1 MRQNCDELHAPR
13 QLRYWERKERALRY
27 GKMKRRDLLKG
38 TLAAGAALA
47 LPSRVF
53 AAPAAGT
60 PRDRI
65 LFEIAKRE
73 LARAGNAIWKHDIV
87 GIADFG
93 LHSAKPRFHFVNL
106 ERGEVN
112 SYHVSHGMGS
122 DPQHDGWLKQFSNTE
137 GSNATSRGAYVTW
150 EWYKGRYGTSVRLG
164 GLDESNNAALRRYIV
179 MHRADYAE
187 PSHIDR
193 WGRLGRSNG
202 CFAMGEEQFR
212 IALMHLSGGRLLFA
226 DSLGLEEDGS
236 IQPLPELAMI
246 ERQPLDLSPHSMIS
260 AY

>member
-1 MRQNCDELHAPR
+1 
-13 QLRYWERKERALRY
+13 
-27 GKMKRRDLLKG
+27 MKRRDLLKS

-47 LPSRVF
+47 LPTRLF
-53 AAPAAGT
+53 AQVTPGT

-65 LFEIAKRE
+65 LFDIAKRE
-73 LARAGNAIWKHDIV
+73 LLRAGDAIWKHDIV

-93 LHSAKPRFHFVNL
+93 LHSARPRFHFVNL
-106 ERGEVN
+106 ERGEVR
-112 SYHVSHGMGS
+112 SHHVSHGVGS
-122 DPQHDGWLKQFSNTE
+122 DYQHDGWLKQFSNTE

-164 GLDESNNAALRRYIV
+164 GLDHTNEAALRRYIV
-179 MHRADYAE
+179 MHHADYAE
-187 PSHIDR
+187 TSHLER

-202 CFAMGEEQFR
+202 CFAMGTEQFR
-212 IALMHLSGGRLLFA
+212 EALMNLSGGRLLYA

-236 IQPLPELAMI
+236 IQPLPELAMYQ
-246 ERQPLDLSPHSMIS
+246 RPPLDLSGRALTT

>member
-1 MRQNCDELHAPR
+1 
-13 QLRYWERKERALRY
+13 
-27 GKMKRRDLLKG
+27 MKRRDLLKG
-38 TLAAGAALA
+38 SLIAGAALA
-47 LPSRVF
+47 VPARLLASTLP
-53 AAPAAGT
+53 AQPLAGT
-60 PRDRI
+60 PRDRV
-65 LFEIAKRE
+65 LFALAKRE
-73 LARAGNAIWKHDIV
+73 LDRAGDAIWKRDIV

-106 ERGEVN
+106 DRGEVN

-164 GLDESNNAALRRYIV
+164 GLDETNNAALRRYIV

-187 PSHIDR
+187 PSHIER

-212 IALMHLSGGRLLFA
+212 IALMHLSGGRLLYA

-236 IQPLPELAMI
+236 IQPLPDLAMI
-246 ERQPLDLSPHSMIS
+246 ERQPLDLLQRPATS
-260 AY
+260 AF

>member
-1 MRQNCDELHAPR
+1 
-13 QLRYWERKERALRY
+13 
-27 GKMKRRDLLKG
+27 MKRRDLLKG

-47 LPSRVF
+47 LPARVF
-53 AAPAAGT
+53 ATVAPGT

-65 LFEIAKRE
+65 LFDIAQRE
-73 LARAGNAIWKHDIV
+73 LARAGNAIWRHDIV

-106 ERGEVN
+106 ERGEVQ
-112 SYHVSHGMGS
+112 SYHVSHGVGS
-122 DPQHDGWLKQFSNTE
+122 DRQHDGWLKQFSNTE

-164 GLDESNNAALRRYIV
+164 GLDETNEAALRRYIV
-179 MHRADYAE
+179 MHHADYAE
-187 PSHIDR
+187 NAHLEK

-202 CFAMGEEQFR
+202 CFAMGTAQFR
-212 IALMHLSGGRLLFA
+212 EALMHLSGGRLLFA

-236 IQPLPELAMI
+236 IQPLPALAMI
-246 ERQPLDLSPHSMIS
+246 DRAPLDLAPRPSIS

>member
-1 MRQNCDELHAPR
+1 
-13 QLRYWERKERALRY
+13 
-27 GKMKRRDLLKG
+27 MKRRDILKG

-47 LPSRVF
+47 LPQRLF
-53 AAPAAGT
+53 ASVAAGS

-65 LFEIAKRE
+65 LFDIARRE
-73 LARAGNAIWKHDIV
+73 LARHADAIWRHDIV

-106 ERGEVN
+106 ERGEIQ
-112 SYHVSHGMGS
+112 SHHVSHGTGS

-150 EWYKGRYGTSVRLG
+150 EWYTGRYGTSVRLG
-164 GLDESNNAALRRYIV
+164 GLDQSNEAALRRYIV
-179 MHRADYAE
+179 MHHAGYAE
-187 PSHIDR
+187 TSHLAK

-202 CFAMGEEQFR
+202 CFAMGTEQFR
-212 IALMHLSGGRLLFA
+212 EALMHLSGGRLLFA
-226 DSLGLEEDGS
+226 DSLGLEADGS
-236 IQPLPELAMI
+236 IQPVPDLAMI
-246 ERQPLDLSPHSMIS
+246 ERAPLDFGSGAVSS

>member
-1 MRQNCDELHAPR
+1 
-13 QLRYWERKERALRY
+13 
-27 GKMKRRDLLKG
+27 MKRRDLLKG
-38 TLAAGAALA
+38 TLVAGAALA
-47 LPSRVF
+47 LPARAF
-53 AAPAAGT
+53 ATVAAGT

-65 LFEIAKRE
+65 LFGIAQRE
-73 LARAGNAIWKHDIV
+73 LARAGNAIWRQDIV

-106 ERGEVN
+106 ERGEVQ
-112 SYHVSHGMGS
+112 SYHVSHGQGS

-150 EWYKGRYGTSVRLG
+150 EWYQGRYGTSVRLG
-164 GLDESNNAALRRYIV
+164 GLDHTNEAALRRYIV
-179 MHRADYAE
+179 MHHADYAE
-187 PSHIDR
+187 NAHLEK

-202 CFAMGEEQFR
+202 CFAMGTAQFR
-212 IALMHLSGGRLLFA
+212 EALTQLSGGRLLFA

-236 IQPLPELAMI
+236 IQPVPELAMI
-246 ERQPLDLSPHSMIS
+246 ERAPLDLYPRPSIS

>member
-1 MRQNCDELHAPR
+1 
-13 QLRYWERKERALRY
+13 
-27 GKMKRRDLLKG
+27 MKRRDILKG

-47 LPSRVF
+47 LPARVF
-53 AAPAAGT
+53 AAVAPGA

-65 LFEIAKRE
+65 LFDIAKRE
-73 LARAGNAIWKHDIV
+73 LARAGDAIWKRDIV

-106 ERGEVN
+106 DRAEVQ

-150 EWYKGRYGTSVRLG
+150 EWYKGCYGTSVRLG
-164 GLDESNNAALRRYIV
+164 GLDETNNAALQRYIV

-187 PSHIDR
+187 SSHLER
-193 WGRLGRSNG
+193 YGRLGRSNG

-236 IQPLPELAMI
+236 IQPVPELARY
-246 ERQPLDLSPHSMIS
+246 ERKSLDFGTTPIAS

>member
-1 MRQNCDELHAPR
+1 M
-13 QLRYWERKERALRY
+13 RYWERKVSALRCVC
-27 GKMKRRDLLKG
+27 MKRRDLLKG
-38 TLAAGAALA
+38 TLVAGAALA

-53 AAPAAGT
+53 ASPAPGT

-65 LFEIAKRE
+65 LFNIAKRE
-73 LARAGNAIWKHDIV
+73 LERAGNAIWKADIV

-106 ERGEVN
+106 ERGEVM
-112 SYHVSHGMGS
+112 SHHVSHGMGS
-122 DPQHDGWLKQFSNTE
+122 DAEHDGWLKQFSNTE

-150 EWYKGRYGTSVRLG
+150 EWYQGRYGTSVRLG
-164 GLDESNNAALRRYIV
+164 GLDETNNAALRRYIV

-187 PSHIDR
+187 PSHIER

-236 IQPLPELAMI
+236 IQPLPELARY
-246 ERQPLDLSPHSMIS
+246 ERNSLQFGATATAS
-260 AY
+260 AF

>member
-1 MRQNCDELHAPR
+1 MNRCS
-13 QLRYWERKERALRY
+13 RYWERKVTGLRY
-27 GKMKRRDLLKG
+27 DAMKRRDILKG
-38 TLAAGAALA
+38 TLAAGAAA
-47 LPSRVF
+47 LLPARAF
-53 AAPAAGT
+53 ASVAAGS

-65 LFEIAKRE
+65 LFDIAKRE
-73 LARAGNAIWKHDIV
+73 LLRAGNAIWKSDIV

-106 ERGEVN
+106 ERGEVQ
-112 SYHVSHGMGS
+112 SYHVSHGTGS

-164 GLDESNNAALRRYIV
+164 GLDETNNAALQRYIV

-187 PSHIDR
+187 PAHIDR

-236 IQPLPELAMI
+236 IQPVPELAMI
-246 ERQPLDLSPHSMIS
+246 ERAPLDLSARPSIS

>member
-1 MRQNCDELHAPR
+1 
-13 QLRYWERKERALRY
+13 
-27 GKMKRRDLLKG
+27 MKRRDLLKG
-38 TLAAGAALA
+38 TFALGAALA
-47 LPSRVF
+47 LPTRVF
-53 AAPAAGT
+53 ASVAPGS

-65 LFEIAKRE
+65 LFDIAQRE
-73 LARAGNAIWKHDIV
+73 LMRAGNAIWKHDIV

-106 ERGEVN
+106 ERGEVQ
-112 SYHVSHGMGS
+112 SHFVCHGMGS

-164 GLDESNNAALRRYIV
+164 GLDETNDQALQRYIV
-179 MHRADYAE
+179 MHHADYAE
-187 PSHIDR
+187 PNHLAR
-193 WGRLGRSNG
+193 YGRLGRSNG
-202 CFAMGEEQFR
+202 CFAMGTEEFR
-212 IALMHLSGGRLLFA
+212 EALMYLSGGRLLFA

-236 IQPLPELAMI
+236 IQPLPEFAMI
-246 ERQPLDLSPHSMIS
+246 DRQPLDFGPSAVAS